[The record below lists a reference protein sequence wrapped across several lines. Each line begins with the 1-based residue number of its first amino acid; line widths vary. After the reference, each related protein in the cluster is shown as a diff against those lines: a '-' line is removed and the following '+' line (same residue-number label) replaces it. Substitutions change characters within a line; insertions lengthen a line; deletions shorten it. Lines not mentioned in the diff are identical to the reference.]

1 MEDIMSRVRDIIVD
15 QFSIDPD
22 SITSDMRIEDIG
34 ADSLDLVEMVMTVEE
49 EFGIEIQ
56 DEDIETLTTIGD
68 LVEYISDRA

>member
-68 LVEYISDRA
+68 LVEYISYRE